1 MQQIFNGR
9 RVNGTPTYVKPSNA
23 NPLQARQEDC
33 VLRFEGIVLA
43 ECGTTKERTCN
54 LHYAFNAR
62 TSEEK
67 QISNFTLRVN
77 RAPMQ
82 RSLLPQERCG
92 SSSFA
97 ECVLSPQ
104 FSVRMCKRAIES
116 VSARSQRPMLAK
128 LRLVLAPRSVVM
140 RVVPL
145 PGLRFQPVF
154 LERVLGEFRL
164 STRRRASDRD
174 VEATGPVRRLRGGRA
189 SRRRRG
195 RVVTLA

>member
-1 MQQIFNGR
+1 
-9 RVNGTPTYVKPSNA
+9 
-23 NPLQARQEDC
+23 
-33 VLRFEGIVLA
+33 
-43 ECGTTKERTCN
+43 
-54 LHYAFNAR
+54 
-62 TSEEK
+62 
-67 QISNFTLRVN
+67 
-77 RAPMQ
+77 
-82 RSLLPQERCG
+82 
-92 SSSFA
+92 
-97 ECVLSPQ
+97 
-104 FSVRMCKRAIES
+104 
-116 VSARSQRPMLAK
+116 MLAK

-140 RVVPL
+140 RVVQL